1 MAYKMTTYKDRESN
15 KQKCIAVAEALLMS
29 LLSAASHTKTLLF
42 CCSKNMAVPN
52 VKNHE
57 SSKAK

>member
-1 MAYKMTTYKDRESN
+1 MTTYKDRESN

-42 CCSKNMAVPN
+42 CCSKNLAVPN